1 MVLPVICDGR
11 QNQQLGVDN
20 FSKFSFFMHTTRM
33 NALPVVLHAG
43 SLSMIIFL
51 EKPEVPQYGSA
62 LKQLPSRV
70 VDLRR

>member
-51 EKPEVPQYGSA
+51 EKVPQYGSA
-62 LKQLPSRV
+62 LKQLPSQV